1 LSVFKALWTSWFNS
15 LLGIKVGVQGFG
27 GPSCRRQKHGVET
40 LRRTQPRLDLDLIT
54 QRKFEHTISRTILIL
69 NKVSRVQNST

>member
-27 GPSCRRQKHGVET
+27 GPSWCCSFLKINPIPTVVLTRG
-40 LRRTQPRLDLDLIT
+40 PPP
-54 QRKFEHTISRTILIL
+54 
-69 NKVSRVQNST
+69 